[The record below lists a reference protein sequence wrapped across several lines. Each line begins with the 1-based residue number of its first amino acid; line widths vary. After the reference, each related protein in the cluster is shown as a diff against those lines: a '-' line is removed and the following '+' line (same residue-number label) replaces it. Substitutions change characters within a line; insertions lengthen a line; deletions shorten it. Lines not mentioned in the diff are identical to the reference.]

1 MKILDVNGKE
11 SVVRLLTYVPGQLL
25 NDVPRTPELIRSVGT
40 CMVELLGLLEDV
52 EFKDRPEF
60 EWKMENYH
68 LLKGKME
75 YVKE

>member
-1 MKILDVNGKE
+1 
-11 SVVRLLTYVPGQLL
+11 
-25 NDVPRTPELIRSVGT
+25 
-40 CMVELLGLLEDV
+40 MVELLGLLEDV

-75 YVKE
+75 YVKDEEEKIMIEELMRRYE